1 MKNRAYL
8 KDLGVDGK
16 VTLKRF
22 LEKQGGKLETE
33 LM

>member
-1 MKNRAYL
+1 MNNRVYL

-22 LEKQGGKLETE
+22 LEK
-33 LM
+33 